1 MTNDNQIKHLKREIL
16 VRITEAFL
24 SNNFEENT
32 RKIPYVMRPKGCE
45 VDLRCCVYKERSVI
59 RDRIVAGLGYAIEE
73 DDEYTLLSDY
83 AKGASEREKPEDDIL
98 TVLQGACKGCVP
110 SSVHVT
116 DMCQGC
122 VARPCTS
129 TCRFGAI
136 SIVNGRSHID
146 ASKCKNCGMCINAC
160 PYGAIA
166 KIIVPCESVCPVDA
180 IKKDESG
187 HAKIDFSKCI
197 GCGKCISACPFGAI
211 HEKSQII
218 DVLSR
223 IKEGKKVVAMIA
235 PAIAG
240 QFPYPMEK
248 VRTALLKIG
257 FYDVYEVAQGADVTT
272 VTEAEDFKERMEKGE
287 SFMTT
292 SCCAAYNELVKKHLP
307 EIKPFVSE
315 TGTPLFYTAKI
326 VKEKYPDA
334 VTVFISPCSAKRK
347 EVMENPECDYLIN
360 FEELGSILVAMKIE
374 VNNLEDTVFETES
387 SKEGRNFPIS
397 GGVAEAVRSA
407 LELKGEN
414 VEVRPC
420 VIDGLNKQ
428 SIRDLKNFAKNSA
441 CPNGNLVEV
450 MSCPGGCIG
459 GNSSLNAQRK
469 AQKQVNEYADLGKP
483 VVDNAD
489 NINNNA

>member
-1 MTNDNQIKHLKREIL
+1 MSTNDNQIKHLKREIL
-16 VRITEAFL
+16 IRITEAFQ
-24 SNNFEENT
+24 NDDFEESA
-32 RKIPYVMRPKGCE
+32 RKIPYDMRPKGCE
-45 VDLRCCVYKERSVI
+45 VDLRCCVHKERAVI

-73 DDEYTLLSDY
+73 DDECTLLSEY
-83 AKGASEREKPEDDIL
+83 AKGATERQKPEEDTL

-122 VARPCTS
+122 VARPCKT

-136 SIVNGRSHID
+136 SIINGKSHID

-197 GCGKCISACPFGAI
+197 SCGKCIGACPFGAI

-223 IKEGKKVVAMIA
+223 IKEGKNVVALIA

-240 QFPYPMEK
+240 QFPYPITK
-248 VRTALLKIG
+248 VHTALLKVG
-257 FYDVYEVAQGADVTT
+257 FSSVLEVAQGADVTT
-272 VTEAEDFKERMEKGE
+272 LTEAEDFKERMAENAP
-287 SFMTT
+287 FMTT

-315 TGTPLFYTAKI
+315 TGTPLFYTAQI
-326 VKEKYPDA
+326 AKEKDPNC
-334 VTVFISPCSAKRK
+334 VTVFVSPCAAKRK
-347 EVMENPECDYLIN
+347 EGMNNPNVDYVIN
-360 FEELGSILVAMKIE
+360 FEELGSLFVGMKIE
-374 VNNLEDTVFETES
+374 VNNLEDTQFETQS
-387 SKEGRNFPIS
+387 SKEGRYFPVT
-397 GGVAEAVRSA
+397 GGVAQAVKSA

-414 VEVRPC
+414 IEVHPC
-420 VIDGLNKQ
+420 VINGLNKQ
-428 SIRDLKNFAKNSA
+428 SIRELKSYAKNGN
-441 CPNGNLVEV
+441 CPNGNIIEV
-450 MSCPGGCIG
+450 MSCEGGCIG
-459 GNSSLNAQRK
+459 GNSALNAQRK
-469 AQKQVNEYADLGKP
+469 AQKQVDEYANQGERIIK
-483 VVDNAD
+483 NTAEQK
-489 NINNNA
+489 